1 MRASFIVNEISIG
14 LRRNLIMTIAMI
26 ITTAV
31 SLGFLGTAVLFNQQ
45 VSVMKDFWY
54 DKVEVSV
61 FLCGADSG
69 EGVAGSCAA
78 GEVTQDQRDSIRADL
93 DSMPQVEKVYYESK
107 RKAYS
112 RFKEQFKNSAIV
124 DNVTPDQMPESFR
137 VKLVNPEQFDIV
149 ASAFVGRAG
158 VEQVQDQKALLE
170 KFFKVLNWVQWF
182 AGGLALL
189 MILVSVILIVNTI
202 RVAAFSRRRETG
214 IMKLVGASN
223 FSIQLPFL
231 LEGAISG
238 FLGAALAT
246 GAFVLIKGVLVDK
259 ILAPNFPITRFITWG
274 DVWLASATV
283 FVIGVALAA
292 IASSLALVKYLR
304 V

>member
-1 MRASFIVNEISIG
+1 MRASFIVHEIGIG
-14 LRRNLIMTIAMI
+14 LRRNLIMTLAMV

-31 SLGFLGTAVLFNQQ
+31 SLGFLGTAILFNQQ

-61 FLCGADSG
+61 FLCGADS
-69 EGVAGSCAA
+69 EGASCAN
-78 GEVTQDQRDSIRADL
+78 GEVTQDQRQSIRDDL
-93 DSMPQVEKVYYESK
+93 DAMPQVQRIYYESK
-107 RKAYS
+107 QNAYS

-124 DNVTPDQMPESFR
+124 DNVTADQMPESFR
-137 VKLVNPEQFDIV
+137 VKLVDPEQFPII
-149 ASAFVGRAG
+149 ASAFIGRAG

-170 KFFKVLNWVQWF
+170 RFFKVLKWVQWF
-182 AGGLALL
+182 AFGLALL
-189 MILVSVILIVNTI
+189 MVVVSVILIVNTI

-214 IMKLVGASN
+214 IMKLVGASS

-231 LEGAISG
+231 LEGAIAG
-238 FLGAALAT
+238 FLGAALAI
-246 GAFVLIKGVLVDK
+246 GSFVLIKALLVDR

-274 DVWLASATV
+274 DVWLSSGTV
-283 FVIGVALAA
+283 MVIGVALAA
-292 IASSLALVKYLR
+292 IASFLTLMKYLR

>member
-1 MRASFIVNEISIG
+1 MRASFIVHEIGIG
-14 LRRNLIMTIAMI
+14 LRRNLIMTLAMV

-61 FLCGADSG
+61 FLCGDDS
-69 EGVAGSCAA
+69 EGASCAA
-78 GEVTQDQRDSIRADL
+78 GEVTQDQRESIRTDL
-93 DSMPQVEKVYYESK
+93 DSMPEVERIYYESK
-107 RKAYS
+107 QKAYS

-124 DNVTPDQMPESFR
+124 DNVTADQMPESFR
-137 VKLVNPEQFDIV
+137 VKLVDPEQFPII
-149 ASAFVGRAG
+149 ASAFIGRAG
-158 VEQVQDQKALLE
+158 VDEVQDQKALLE
-170 KFFKVLNWVQWF
+170 KFFKVLKWVQWF
-182 AGGLALL
+182 AFGLAML
-189 MILVSVILIVNTI
+189 MVVVSVILIVNTI

-214 IMKLVGASN
+214 IMKLVGASS

-231 LEGAISG
+231 LEGAIAG

-246 GAFVLIKGVLVDK
+246 GSFILIKSVLVDQ
-259 ILAPNFPITRFITWG
+259 ILEPNFPITRFITWS
-274 DVWLASATV
+274 DFWLASAFV

-292 IASSLALVKYLR
+292 IASFLTLMKYLR

>member
-93 DSMPQVEKVYYESK
+93 DSMPQVQKVYYESK
-107 RKAYS
+107 REAYS

-274 DVWLASATV
+274 DVWLSAGAV

-292 IASSLALVKYLR
+292 IASSLALIKYLR

>member
-1 MRASFIVNEISIG
+1 MRASFIVNEIGIG
-14 LRRNLIMTIAMI
+14 LRRNLIMTLAMV

-31 SLGFLGTAVLFNQQ
+31 SLGFLGTAILFNQQ

-61 FLCGADSG
+61 FLCGADSDG
-69 EGVAGSCAA
+69 GSCAG
-78 GEVTQDQRDSIRADL
+78 GEVTQDQRASIQADL
-93 DSMPQVEKVYYESK
+93 DAMPEVDRIYYESK
-107 RKAYS
+107 REAYS

-124 DNVTPDQMPESFR
+124 DNVTADQMPESFR
-137 VKLVNPEQFDIV
+137 VKLVDPEQFPII
-149 ASAFVGRAG
+149 ASAFIGRAG

-170 KFFKVLNWVQWF
+170 KFFKVLKWVQWF
-182 AGGLALL
+182 AFCLALL
-189 MILVSVILIVNTI
+189 MVVVSVILIVNTI

-214 IMKLVGASN
+214 IMKLVGASS

-231 LEGAISG
+231 LEGAVAG
-238 FLGAALAT
+238 VLGASLAT
-246 GAFVLIKGVLVDK
+246 GSFVLIKSVLVDRV
-259 ILAPNFPITRFITWG
+259 LAPNFPITRFITWG
-274 DVWLASATV
+274 DVWLSSSVV

-292 IASSLALVKYLR
+292 IASFLALLKYLR